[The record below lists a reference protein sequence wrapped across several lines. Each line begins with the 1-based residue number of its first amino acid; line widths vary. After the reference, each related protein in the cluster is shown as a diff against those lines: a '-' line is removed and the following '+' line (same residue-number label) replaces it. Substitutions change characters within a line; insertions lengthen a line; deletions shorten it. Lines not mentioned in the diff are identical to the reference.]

1 MGYNI
6 SLHFRGDEM
15 NKFGWDEFLYR
26 FVAAI
31 VIVFVTYNPEGYSY
45 YHWALQDIA
54 SITILKAF
62 VGVTL
67 LIGWV
72 ILLRATLG
80 SLGLIGLVLALTFF
94 GLGTWLLVDFF
105 KLDLHNLKVISY
117 AIEVVLSFVL
127 SIGVSW
133 SHVRR
138 RVSGQVDTDEVER
151 G

>member
-1 MGYNI
+1 
-6 SLHFRGDEM
+6 M

-26 FVAAI
+26 FIGAL
-31 VIVFVTYNPEGYSY
+31 VIVFATYNPEGYSY
-45 YHWALQDIA
+45 YHWLAEDWQA
-54 SITILKAF
+54 ITALKAF

-80 SLGLIGLVLALTFF
+80 SLGFIGLALAIAFF
-94 GLGTWLLVDFF
+94 GLGIWLLVDLMA
-105 KLDLHNLKVISY
+105 LDLTNSKVISY
-117 AIEVVLSFVL
+117 IIEVVMSFVL

-138 RVSGQVDTDEVER
+138 RLSGQIDSDEIEQL
-151 G
+151 

>member
-1 MGYNI
+1 
-6 SLHFRGDEM
+6 M
-15 NKFGWDEFLYR
+15 NKFGWGEFLFR
-26 FVAAI
+26 FIAAI
-31 VIVFVTYNPEGYSY
+31 IIVFASYNPEGYSY
-45 YHWALQDIA
+45 YHWALADIET
-54 SITILKAF
+54 ITILKAF

-80 SLGLIGLVLALTFF
+80 SLGFIGLILALSFF

-105 KLDLHNLKVISY
+105 KLDLTNLKVISY
-117 AIEVVLSFVL
+117 TIEIVLSFVL

-138 RVSGQVDTDEVER
+138 RMSGQVDTDEIER
-151 G
+151 H

>member
-1 MGYNI
+1 
-6 SLHFRGDEM
+6 M
-15 NKFGWDEFLYR
+15 NQFGWDEFLYR

-31 VIVFVTYNPEGYSY
+31 VIVFATFNPEGYSY
-45 YHWALQDIA
+45 YHWALEDIA

-62 VGVTL
+62 VGVAL

-80 SLGLIGLVLALTFF
+80 SLGVIGLVLAIAFF

-105 KLDLHNLKVISY
+105 ELDLNNLKVISY
-117 AIEVVLSFVL
+117 VIEVVLSFVL

-151 G
+151 S

>member
-1 MGYNI
+1 
-6 SLHFRGDEM
+6 M

-31 VIVFVTYNPEGYSY
+31 VIVFVSYNPEGYSY
-45 YHWALQDIA
+45 YHWALENIETM
-54 SITILKAF
+54 TIVKAF

-67 LIGWV
+67 LIAWV

-80 SLGLIGLVLALTFF
+80 SLGIVGLVLALSFF
-94 GLGTWLLVDFF
+94 GLGTWALVDFF
-105 KLDLHNLKVISY
+105 NIDFKNLTVLSY
-117 AIEVVLSFVL
+117 LIEFVLSFVL

-138 RVSGQVDTDEVER
+138 RVSGQVDTDEIER
-151 G
+151 H

>member
-1 MGYNI
+1 
-6 SLHFRGDEM
+6 M
-15 NKFGWDEFLYR
+15 NKFGWGEFLYR
-26 FVAAI
+26 FIAAI
-31 VIVFVTYNPEGYSY
+31 IIVFATYNLEGYSY
-45 YHWALQDIA
+45 YHWALEDIEA
-54 SITILKAF
+54 ITVFKAF

-80 SLGLIGLVLALTFF
+80 SLGFIGLILALSFF

-105 KLDLHNLKVISY
+105 KLDLNNLKVISY
-117 AIEVVLSFVL
+117 TIELVLSFVL

-138 RVSGQVDTDEVER
+138 RMSGQVDTDEIESH
-151 G
+151 

>member
-1 MGYNI
+1 MANI
-6 SLHFRGDEM
+6 LWVNNM
-15 NKFGWDEFLYR
+15 NKFGWGGFLFR

-31 VIVFVTYNPEGYSY
+31 VIVFATFNPEGYSY
-45 YHWALQDIA
+45 YHWALADIV
-54 SITILKAF
+54 SMSVLKGF

-80 SLGLIGLVLALTFF
+80 SLGFIGLILALSFF
-94 GLGTWLLVDFF
+94 GLGTWLLVDYFE
-105 KLDLHNLKVISY
+105 LDLTNLKVLSY
-117 AIEVVLSFVL
+117 TIGIVLSFVL

-138 RVSGQVDTDEVER
+138 RVSGQVDTDEIER

>member
-1 MGYNI
+1 
-6 SLHFRGDEM
+6 M
-15 NKFGWDEFLYR
+15 NKFGWGGFLFR
-26 FVAAI
+26 FMAAI
-31 VIVFVTYNPEGYSY
+31 VIVFTSFNPEGYSY
-45 YHWALQDIA
+45 YHWALVDIA
-54 SITILKAF
+54 SITVLKGF
-62 VGVTL
+62 VGITL
-67 LIGWV
+67 LIGWI

-94 GLGTWLLVDFF
+94 GMGTWLLVDFF
-105 KLDLHNLKVISY
+105 ELDLTNLKVLSY
-117 AIEVVLSFVL
+117 AIELVLSFVL

>member
-1 MGYNI
+1 
-6 SLHFRGDEM
+6 M

-31 VIVFVTYNPEGYSY
+31 VIVFVTFNPEGYSY
-45 YHWALQDIA
+45 YHWALEDIA

-62 VGVTL
+62 VGVAL

-80 SLGLIGLVLALTFF
+80 SLGIIGLILAISFF

-105 KLDLHNLKVISY
+105 ELDLNNLKVISY
-117 AIEVVLSFVL
+117 VIEVVLSFVL